1 MKGIILDTNI
11 LIQLVRTQN
20 AADYLSFINP
30 NEANIYLSIVS
41 VAEIKSIALQN
52 NWGLQKLAKL
62 DHYLHSFTIIEI
74 NNAFINLYT
83 EIDAFSQCKNPL
95 FTTYPHLSARNMGKN
110 DLWIAA
116 TASFLGLMLVTTD
129 KNFEHLNNTFLSLQ
143 LI

>member
-1 MKGIILDTNI
+1 MKGLILDTNI
-11 LIQLVRTQN
+11 LIQLIRIQN
-20 AADYLSFINP
+20 TADYLSLINP

-41 VAEIKSIALQN
+41 VAKIKSIALQN
-52 NWGLQKLAKL
+52 NWDLQKLAKL

-83 EIDAFSQCKNPL
+83 EIDAFSQCKNL
-95 FTTYPHLSARNMGKN
+95 RFTTYPHLSARNMGKN

-129 KNFEHLNNTFLSLQ
+129 KDFEHLNDTFLSVQ
-143 LI
+143 LR